1 MNEKDIVETP
11 ENNDENI
18 SSSEISDVKGNEEE
32 TTQEVQ
38 TSEPE
43 KEEQTQDY
51 TELVEQV
58 QYINQRLDTMT
69 NIVLVSMIALGL
81 VVGIIACDIFS
92 RYFKSVVI

>member
-11 ENNDENI
+11 KDNNEDI
-18 SSSEISDVKGNEEE
+18 SSSKVSDVEEKKE
-32 TTQEVQ
+32 ENTQEVQ

-43 KEEQTQDY
+43 KQEQTQDY

-69 NIVLVSMIALGL
+69 NVLIVIMIALGM

-92 RYFKSVVI
+92 RYFRS

>member
-1 MNEKDIVETP
+1 MNEEDIVETSKD
-11 ENNDENI
+11 NNENI
-18 SSSEISDVKGNEEE
+18 SSSKVSDVEEKKE
-32 TTQEVQ
+32 ENTQEVQ

-43 KEEQTQDY
+43 KQEQTQDY

-69 NIVLVSMIALGL
+69 NVLIVTMIALGM

-92 RYFKSVVI
+92 RYFRS

>member
-1 MNEKDIVETP
+1 MNEKDIVETSK
-11 ENNDENI
+11 NNNEDI
-18 SSSEISDVKGNEEE
+18 SSSKVSDVEEKE
-32 TTQEVQ
+32 ENTQEVQ

-43 KEEQTQDY
+43 QQAQTQDY

-69 NIVLVSMIALGL
+69 NVLIVAMIALGM

-92 RYFKSVVI
+92 RYFRS

>member
-1 MNEKDIVETP
+1 MNEKDIVETSKD
-11 ENNDENI
+11 NNEDI
-18 SSSEISDVKGNEEE
+18 SSSKVSDVEEKE
-32 TTQEVQ
+32 ENTQEVQ

-43 KEEQTQDY
+43 HQAQTQDY

-69 NIVLVSMIALGL
+69 NVLIVTMIALGM

-92 RYFKSVVI
+92 RYFRS

>member
-1 MNEKDIVETP
+1 MDEKDIVETSKD
-11 ENNDENI
+11 NNEDI
-18 SSSEISDVKGNEEE
+18 SSSKVSDVEGKKEEQ
-32 TTQEVQ
+32 TQEVQ

-43 KEEQTQDY
+43 QQAQMQDY

-69 NIVLVSMIALGL
+69 NVLIVTMIALGM

-92 RYFKSVVI
+92 RYFRS

>member
-1 MNEKDIVETP
+1 MNEKDIVETSKD
-11 ENNDENI
+11 NNEDI
-18 SSSEISDVKGNEEE
+18 SSSKVSDVEEKKE
-32 TTQEVQ
+32 ENTQEVQ

-43 KEEQTQDY
+43 KQEQTQDY

-69 NIVLVSMIALGL
+69 NVLIVTMIALGM

-92 RYFKSVVI
+92 RYFKS

>member
-11 ENNDENI
+11 ENNDENL
-18 SSSEISDVKGNEEE
+18 SSFKISDVEEKEEE
-32 TTQEVQ
+32 KTQEVQ

-43 KEEQTQDY
+43 LKEQTQDY

-58 QYINQRLDTMT
+58 QYINQRLDTVT
-69 NIVLVSMIALGL
+69 NVLIVTMIALGM

-92 RYFKSVVI
+92 RYFKS

>member
-1 MNEKDIVETP
+1 MNEKDIVETSKD
-11 ENNDENI
+11 NNEDI
-18 SSSEISDVKGNEEE
+18 SSSKVSDVEEKKE
-32 TTQEVQ
+32 ENTQEVQ

-43 KEEQTQDY
+43 KQEQTQDY

-69 NIVLVSMIALGL
+69 NVLIVAMIAVGM

-92 RYFKSVVI
+92 RYFRS

>member
-1 MNEKDIVETP
+1 MNGKDIVETSKD
-11 ENNDENI
+11 NNENI
-18 SSSEISDVKGNEEE
+18 SSSKVSDVEEKKE
-32 TTQEVQ
+32 ENTQEVQ

-43 KEEQTQDY
+43 KQEQTQDY

-69 NIVLVSMIALGL
+69 NVLIVTMIALGM

-92 RYFKSVVI
+92 RYFRS

>member
-1 MNEKDIVETP
+1 MNEKDIVETSKD
-11 ENNDENI
+11 NNEDI
-18 SSSEISDVKGNEEE
+18 SSSKVSDVEEKKE
-32 TTQEVQ
+32 ENTQEVQ

-43 KEEQTQDY
+43 KQEQTQDY

-69 NIVLVSMIALGL
+69 NVLIVSMIALGM

-92 RYFKSVVI
+92 RYFRS

>member
-1 MNEKDIVETP
+1 MNEKDIVETSKD
-11 ENNDENI
+11 NNEDI
-18 SSSEISDVKGNEEE
+18 SSSKVSNVEEKE
-32 TTQEVQ
+32 ENTQEVQ

-43 KEEQTQDY
+43 QQAQTQDY

-69 NIVLVSMIALGL
+69 NVLIVTMIALGM

-92 RYFKSVVI
+92 RYFRS

>member
-1 MNEKDIVETP
+1 MNEKDIVETSKD
-11 ENNDENI
+11 NNEDI
-18 SSSEISDVKGNEEE
+18 SSSKVSDVEEKKE
-32 TTQEVQ
+32 EQTQEVQ

-43 KEEQTQDY
+43 KQEQAQDY

-69 NIVLVSMIALGL
+69 NVLIVTMIALGM

-92 RYFKSVVI
+92 RYFRS

>member
-1 MNEKDIVETP
+1 MNEKDIVETSKD
-11 ENNDENI
+11 NNEDI
-18 SSSEISDVKGNEEE
+18 SSSKVSDVEEKE
-32 TTQEVQ
+32 ENTQEVQ

-43 KEEQTQDY
+43 KQEQTQDY

-58 QYINQRLDTMT
+58 QYTNQRLDTMT

-92 RYFKSVVI
+92 RYFKS

>member
-1 MNEKDIVETP
+1 MNEKDIVETSKD
-11 ENNDENI
+11 NNEDI
-18 SSSEISDVKGNEEE
+18 SSSKVSDVEEKKE
-32 TTQEVQ
+32 ENTQEVQ

-43 KEEQTQDY
+43 KQEQTQDY

-69 NIVLVSMIALGL
+69 NVLIVAMIALGM

-92 RYFKSVVI
+92 RYFRS

>member
-1 MNEKDIVETP
+1 MNEEDIVETSKD
-11 ENNDENI
+11 NNEDI
-18 SSSEISDVKGNEEE
+18 SSSKVSDVEEKE
-32 TTQEVQ
+32 ENTQEVQ

-43 KEEQTQDY
+43 HQAQTQDY

-69 NIVLVSMIALGL
+69 NVLIVTMIALGM

-92 RYFKSVVI
+92 RYFRS

>member
-1 MNEKDIVETP
+1 MNEEDIVETSKD
-11 ENNDENI
+11 NNEDI
-18 SSSEISDVKGNEEE
+18 SSSKVSDVEEKE
-32 TTQEVQ
+32 ENTQEVQ

-43 KEEQTQDY
+43 QQAQTQDY

-69 NIVLVSMIALGL
+69 NVLIVTMVALGM

-92 RYFKSVVI
+92 RYFRS

>member
-1 MNEKDIVETP
+1 MNEKDIVETSKD
-11 ENNDENI
+11 NNEDI
-18 SSSEISDVKGNEEE
+18 SSSKVSDVEEKKE
-32 TTQEVQ
+32 ENTQEVQ

-43 KEEQTQDY
+43 KQEQAQDY

-69 NIVLVSMIALGL
+69 NVLIVTMIALGM

-92 RYFKSVVI
+92 RYFRS

>member
-1 MNEKDIVETP
+1 MNEKDIVETSKD
-11 ENNDENI
+11 NNEDI
-18 SSSEISDVKGNEEE
+18 SSSKVSDVEEKE
-32 TTQEVQ
+32 ENTQEVQ

-43 KEEQTQDY
+43 QQAQTQDY

-69 NIVLVSMIALGL
+69 NVLIVTMVALGM

-92 RYFKSVVI
+92 RYFRS

>member
-1 MNEKDIVETP
+1 MNEKDIAETSKD
-11 ENNDENI
+11 NNEDI
-18 SSSEISDVKGNEEE
+18 SSSKVSNVEEKE
-32 TTQEVQ
+32 ENTQEVQ

-43 KEEQTQDY
+43 QQAQTQDY

-69 NIVLVSMIALGL
+69 NILIVAMIALGM

-92 RYFKSVVI
+92 RYFRS

>member
-1 MNEKDIVETP
+1 MNEEDIVETSKD
-11 ENNDENI
+11 NNEDI
-18 SSSEISDVKGNEEE
+18 SSSKVSDVEEKE
-32 TTQEVQ
+32 ENTQEVQ

-43 KEEQTQDY
+43 QKEQTQDY

-69 NIVLVSMIALGL
+69 NVLIVTMIALGM

-92 RYFKSVVI
+92 RYFKS

>member
-1 MNEKDIVETP
+1 MNEKDIVETSKD
-11 ENNDENI
+11 NNEDI
-18 SSSEISDVKGNEEE
+18 SSSKVSDVEEN
-32 TTQEVQ
+32 TQEVQ

-43 KEEQTQDY
+43 KQEQAQDY

-69 NIVLVSMIALGL
+69 NVLIVTMIALGM

-92 RYFKSVVI
+92 RYFRS

>member
-1 MNEKDIVETP
+1 MNEKDIAETSKD
-11 ENNDENI
+11 NNEDI
-18 SSSEISDVKGNEEE
+18 SSSKVSDVEEKE
-32 TTQEVQ
+32 ENTQEVQ

-43 KEEQTQDY
+43 QQAQTQDY

-92 RYFKSVVI
+92 RYFKS

>member
-1 MNEKDIVETP
+1 MNEEDIVETSKD
-11 ENNDENI
+11 NNEDI
-18 SSSEISDVKGNEEE
+18 SSSKVSDVEEKKE
-32 TTQEVQ
+32 ENTQEIQ

-43 KEEQTQDY
+43 KQEQTQDY

-69 NIVLVSMIALGL
+69 NVLIVAMIALGM

-92 RYFKSVVI
+92 RYFRS

>member
-1 MNEKDIVETP
+1 MNEKDIAETSKD
-11 ENNDENI
+11 NNEDI
-18 SSSEISDVKGNEEE
+18 SSSKVSNVEEKE
-32 TTQEVQ
+32 ENTQEVQ

-43 KEEQTQDY
+43 QQAQTQDY

-69 NIVLVSMIALGL
+69 NVLIVAMIALGM

-92 RYFKSVVI
+92 RYFRS

>member
-1 MNEKDIVETP
+1 MNEENIVETP
-11 ENNDENI
+11 ENNNEDI
-18 SSSEISDVKGNEEE
+18 SSSKISDVEEE
-32 TTQEVQ
+32 EKTQEVQ

-43 KEEQTQDY
+43 QEEQTQDY

-69 NIVLVSMIALGL
+69 NALVVTMIALGI

-92 RYFKSVVI
+92 RYFKS

>member
-1 MNEKDIVETP
+1 MNEKDIVETSKD
-11 ENNDENI
+11 NNEDI
-18 SSSEISDVKGNEEE
+18 SSSKVSDVEEKE
-32 TTQEVQ
+32 ENTQEVQ
-38 TSEPE
+38 TSELE
-43 KEEQTQDY
+43 QQAQTQDY

-92 RYFKSVVI
+92 RYFKS

>member
-1 MNEKDIVETP
+1 MDEKDIVETSKD
-11 ENNDENI
+11 NNEDI
-18 SSSEISDVKGNEEE
+18 SSSKVSDVEEKKE
-32 TTQEVQ
+32 ENTQEVQ

-43 KEEQTQDY
+43 KQEQAQDY

-69 NIVLVSMIALGL
+69 NVLIVTMIALGM

-92 RYFKSVVI
+92 RYFRS